1 MLQAIG
7 DNSKKKKNLLAE
19 QGDLY
24 KLQIKAHLAAPE
36 KQSWLT

>member
-7 DNSKKKKNLLAE
+7 DNRKKSLLAE